1 MHPHALVQAIFFEAH
16 AYMHAYMDT
25 YMHTYTHGYI
35 HTYMDTYI
43 HALVQAIF
51 FEAHTCMHAYMDT
64 YIHTYIHG
72 YMDTYIH
79 TYIHTCMHA
88 LVQAIFFEAHAAERR
103 VICESQLMEA
113 AIGLIAPATL
123 EKIRSE
129 LPRYEGR
136 ADKGHYVE
144 ILTGEHIGER
154 GVVTERPFR
163 VKLSSGVHTHA

>member
-1 MHPHALVQAIFFEAH
+1 MTEEDEDEDETSGAGSTQMSYLHALIQVHAHARIHAHLHTRAGSTQQMHPHALMYVGVHVCIGSTRQ
-16 AYMHAYMDT
+16 MHP
-25 YMHTYTHGYI
+25 
-35 HTYMDTYI
+35 
-43 HALVQAIF
+43 
-51 FEAHTCMHAYMDT
+51 
-64 YIHTYIHG
+64 
-72 YMDTYIH
+72 
-79 TYIHTCMHA
+79 HA

-154 GVVTERPFR
+154 GVVTGRPFR